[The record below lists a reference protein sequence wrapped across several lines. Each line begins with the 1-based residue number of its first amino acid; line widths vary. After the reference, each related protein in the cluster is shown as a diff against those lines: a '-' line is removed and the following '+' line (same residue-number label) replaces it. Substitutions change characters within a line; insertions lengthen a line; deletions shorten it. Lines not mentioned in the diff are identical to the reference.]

1 MLAEPLMIDKQ
12 GYVQVPER
20 PGFGFVI
27 DEDRVAHHT
36 VHVDPVI
43 RFVGDAGISLRHS

>member
-27 DEDRVAHHT
+27 EEDRVAHDA
-36 VHVDPVI
+36 VHVI
-43 RFVGDAGISLRHS
+43 ERGDCGFAAKGSS

>member
-36 VHVDPVI
+36 VHVI
-43 RFVGDAGISLRHS
+43 ERGDCGFAAKGSS

>member
-27 DEDRVAHHT
+27 DEDRV
-36 VHVDPVI
+36 VHVI
-43 RFVGDAGISLRHS
+43 ERGDCGFAAKGSS

>member
-1 MLAEPLMIDKQ
+1 MIDKR

-27 DEDRVAHHT
+27 DDDRVAHHT
-36 VHVDPVI
+36 GHVI
-43 RFVGDAGISLRHS
+43 QRGDCGFAGKGSS